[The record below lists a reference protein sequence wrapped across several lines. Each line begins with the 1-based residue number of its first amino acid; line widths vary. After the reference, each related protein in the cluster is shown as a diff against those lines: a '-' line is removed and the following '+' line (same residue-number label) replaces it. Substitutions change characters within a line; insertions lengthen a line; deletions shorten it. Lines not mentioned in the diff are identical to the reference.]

1 MEKELNNDKDVK
13 VKGVQTD
20 EPVKPQPT
28 YKITLPKSS
37 VAYREPKNKEDE
49 WLQKLGNVTSM
60 ASNTAVRGTNFT
72 LTPSVSQLYTP
83 VDIAKAIPDGNE
95 REEYIRQHGSNM
107 VNLLDVN
114 KYGIKFDS
122 QAGDFAKFKQKQ
134 YDTHVKK
141 FLDDLNENQGFV
153 EEAATF
159 ASKLVG
165 KTALAI
171 SSLIPTVYGLGKG
184 LFTWDAKNIFN
195 NGLFDAW
202 ETADKFID
210 NHLVVYGGSD
220 YHEGDKNFFA
230 RMWSNPMKS
239 LNDDVAPAAAFVAGA
254 VGTELVAAA
263 LAPVTGGTSLLANT
277 ARLSAMGTRMF
288 ANTSRVGKGLKILR
302 GIDKVQDFN
311 EGRKI
316 VELTSKYRN
325 ALGTTTSMIRS
336 AGYESSL
343 IARDT
348 YERTLSDFTA
358 KRNDIRA
365 TELRAQGKAEEEI
378 QQYLEANPITGAEL
392 ERYKKHAED
401 AAETAWFTNI
411 PLVGFSN
418 MMQFPKIFAGG
429 YKLNKS
435 LSKLSPL
442 YGTTMKEGKFV
453 AKAELLNPWTKKA
466 LIGGTLLKK
475 GVTEGFEEFA
485 QGVIENG
492 AADYMTSKYTEG
504 AMDKSASWITSTMKA
519 ARNYANSVEGQDSMT
534 IGFLMGMLGIRLPV
548 KIDEK
553 TGKMKFSLKGQAFG
567 GVKEEYKDIKTR
579 LAKDVAT
586 AEAVNNNPLSPELKA
601 NFENMIQNLTIQ
613 SQMDDAEAKNNVFE
627 FKNKEHEQYH
637 SFVANRIKL
646 DAQDTIF
653 QELDSY
659 EKLPLDKFNEQFAT
673 KQVNEFTEETRKIA
687 LDKARETTKNIIDAH
702 QEINTLFE
710 DERVGV
716 DYLRKHK
723 GLLAKEEVVEGVK
736 YQMAYLHSA
745 TKNLQKREAELEAQ
759 VKEASKGHVNPGIVN
774 ELATKITSINTKD
787 KGSVEFASQ
796 AKELYNETLLE
807 WRKTDPTSYNLYKH
821 QVAPL
826 LKDLIKI
833 KERKAQTAE
842 LYSSLFTKKGFENF
856 AELYETLENNY
867 TETVINKI
875 KEQHAEAVKKT
886 KSSEAAAKNRADA
899 VSIGDTT
906 AVDNKLKSEEDFL
919 KEATRQALEE
929 DGISTGDVQTDIVLT
944 DAAKILDILD
954 KAPNVFNILKDRL
967 AEKGINVGSSLEDAK
982 QMMVETPS
990 IQNAI
995 IDEFALMQKEKQENA
1010 PPSSKHL
1017 EFAVDSDSTQPN
1029 PNPQELTEE
1038 ELFAQETAL
1047 LSKGKFTAGTN
1058 VTESSIIGVTHDK
1071 VIVGKKV
1078 KRDPK
1083 TGKFV
1088 KRDTD
1093 QPVNRATINDPDFLN
1108 NKTLE
1113 EQLAFAEFRV
1123 EETIPWKDAKGNIVE
1138 ITDENVRIG
1147 VYHNGEFIM
1156 DLPAYK
1162 EGMPNNFLALRKAVI
1177 NQNKAVSEPTVTPTT
1192 TTTTNIEA
1200 KKAEIT
1206 KLEKQKTDLL
1216 TQSNNSQKITAKTP
1230 SKVSVYLASPNKDG
1244 SFNKF
1249 SERTSFV
1256 EGSSIMAFEPL
1267 GNNKFA
1273 VYIDTKNPSAVKLA
1287 LQYKDKR
1294 IDPTFEGISAFNPQA
1309 TSIQIVKPAIV
1320 ELQGD
1325 KYILVEKGKIDYD
1338 NIGINKENAKT
1349 ENLNTTE
1356 IDSKIAK
1363 AKEELA
1369 TLETPVVSAK
1379 KADIER
1385 RSRVADIITSQLE
1398 LGATLPEILD
1408 KLAEQGYVEK
1418 INNSAFFKQSAGRD
1432 AIVFNIDGAIVPVYR
1447 SSEGTSSKTKG
1458 EWYPFFF
1465 NGGDWL
1471 VKAGANTYK
1480 NGYNNPI
1487 IKQILDSLNKNY
1499 KYDKPLAKVEGNN
1512 EQLLSLLPLK
1522 GLDID
1527 VSFENN
1533 SGIYD
1538 FKNYVAIAIILK
1550 DWQSKLGTIDVSGY
1564 QDYLDGAS
1572 SSLIKTNPTLKSEI
1586 EKAFKSASD
1595 IFAELDALKSTQPN
1609 IEDNIIL
1616 AGLNG
1621 AFQAVSYTAF
1631 DVRNDDKISQK
1642 IFKKESFAT
1651 TTIRNGKKYIVVGL
1665 RLKQDVGATTAGRDG
1680 YTFAIIEDTGNL
1692 PSNIVDILT
1701 QKAVTN
1707 ISDIYSN
1714 IKNSTLED
1722 FKEINID
1729 ADLQSVE
1736 SLQQQI
1742 ADARAKEQVE
1752 NAVIEKQIQ
1761 ELEKETK
1768 TITPELDFKGEKQYY
1783 RTATNDGTFREELKA
1798 NSQEDMSIAKITVN
1812 ENNPNEGM
1820 IEIVA
1825 NEQYSLVLATHSDY
1839 ITVFA
1844 DWGDSKNN
1852 FVKGTKI
1859 KTIRKG
1865 LVKKVDGEWVKV
1877 KEPVV
1882 VFGEITQELKEEYGN
1897 KGKDNSKEI
1906 SVLKTKLA
1914 DIYKKYDKIISPLL
1928 KQLEASKP
1936 TENAIDK
1943 NFDTIIQQLENSG
1956 LFENSQKQF
1965 KQCK

>member
-20 EPVKPQPT
+20 EPVKPQPA

-254 VGTELVAAA
+254 VATELIAAPLGA
-263 LAPVTGGTSLLANT
+263 LTGGTALLANT
-277 ARLSAMGTRMF
+277 ARLGAVATRMF
-288 ANTSRVGKGLKILR
+288 SNTSRVGKGLKILR

-365 TELRAQGKAEEEI
+365 TELRAQGKSEEEI

-553 TGKMKFSLKGQAFG
+553 TGKMKFSVKGQAFG
-567 GVKEEYKDIKTR
+567 GVGEEYKDIKTR

-702 QEINTLFE
+702 REVNALFE
-710 DERVGV
+710 DERVAV

-759 VKEASKGHVNPGIVN
+759 VKEASKGHVNPSIVN

-807 WRKTDPTSYNLYKH
+807 WRKRDPTSYNLYKH

-906 AVDNKLKSEEDFL
+906 AVDNKLKSEEDL
-919 KEATRQALEE
+919 AEEAMRRVLEE
-929 DGISTGDVQTDIVLT
+929 DGISTGDVQTDIVMA
-944 DAAKILDILD
+944 DADKILDILD
-954 KAPNVFNILKDRL
+954 KTPNVFTVLADRL
-967 AEKGINVGSSLEDAK
+967 AEKGINVGSSLEDAR

-990 IQNAI
+990 IQHAI
-995 IDEFALMQKEKQENA
+995 IDEYAQMQKEKQENA

-1017 EFAVDSDSTQPN
+1017 EFAVDGDSTQPN
-1029 PNPQELTEE
+1029 PKAQELTEE

-1093 QPVNRATINDPDFLN
+1093 QPVNRAIINDPDFLN

-1123 EETIPWKDAKGNIVE
+1123 EKTTPWEDSKGNTVE
-1138 ITDENVRIG
+1138 ITDENIRIG

-1156 DLPAYK
+1156 DLPAYE

-1177 NQNKAVSEPTVTPTT
+1177 NQNKAVNEKVVSTPTT
-1192 TTTTNIEA
+1192 TITTALEKPTIKRKLKLLKNVITEFSTDAQALLSNPNPTIEEYESVIGNYEFDLSA
-1200 KKAEIT
+1200 DLPNKELRKKIESQLQEIKDSFEIT
-1206 KLEKQKTDLL
+1206 NPKV
-1216 TQSNNSQKITAKTP
+1216 TA
-1230 SKVSVYLASPNKDG
+1230 
-1244 SFNKF
+1244 
-1249 SERTSFV
+1249 
-1256 EGSSIMAFEPL
+1256 
-1267 GNNKFA
+1267 
-1273 VYIDTKNPSAVKLA
+1273 
-1287 LQYKDKR
+1287 
-1294 IDPTFEGISAFNPQA
+1294 
-1309 TSIQIVKPAIV
+1309 
-1320 ELQGD
+1320 
-1325 KYILVEKGKIDYD
+1325 
-1338 NIGINKENAKT
+1338 
-1349 ENLNTTE
+1349 
-1356 IDSKIAK
+1356 
-1363 AKEELA
+1363 
-1369 TLETPVVSAK
+1369 
-1379 KADIER
+1379 
-1385 RSRVADIITSQLE
+1385 
-1398 LGATLPEILD
+1398 
-1408 KLAEQGYVEK
+1408 
-1418 INNSAFFKQSAGRD
+1418 
-1432 AIVFNIDGAIVPVYR
+1432 
-1447 SSEGTSSKTKG
+1447 
-1458 EWYPFFF
+1458 
-1465 NGGDWL
+1465 
-1471 VKAGANTYK
+1471 
-1480 NGYNNPI
+1480 
-1487 IKQILDSLNKNY
+1487 
-1499 KYDKPLAKVEGNN
+1499 
-1512 EQLLSLLPLK
+1512 
-1522 GLDID
+1522 
-1527 VSFENN
+1527 
-1533 SGIYD
+1533 
-1538 FKNYVAIAIILK
+1538 
-1550 DWQSKLGTIDVSGY
+1550 
-1564 QDYLDGAS
+1564 
-1572 SSLIKTNPTLKSEI
+1572 
-1586 EKAFKSASD
+1586 
-1595 IFAELDALKSTQPN
+1595 
-1609 IEDNIIL
+1609 
-1616 AGLNG
+1616 
-1621 AFQAVSYTAF
+1621 
-1631 DVRNDDKISQK
+1631 
-1642 IFKKESFAT
+1642 
-1651 TTIRNGKKYIVVGL
+1651 
-1665 RLKQDVGATTAGRDG
+1665 
-1680 YTFAIIEDTGNL
+1680 
-1692 PSNIVDILT
+1692 
-1701 QKAVTN
+1701 
-1707 ISDIYSN
+1707 
-1714 IKNSTLED
+1714 
-1722 FKEINID
+1722 
-1729 ADLQSVE
+1729 E
-1736 SLQQQI
+1736 SLKKQI
-1742 ADARAKEQVE
+1742 ADARAEEQVK
-1752 NAVIEKQIQ
+1752 NAIVEK
-1761 ELEKETK
+1761 
-1768 TITPELDFKGEKQYY
+1768 
-1783 RTATNDGTFREELKA
+1783 RREEEL
-1798 NSQEDMSIAKITVN
+1798 T
-1812 ENNPNEGM
+1812 
-1820 IEIVA
+1820 
-1825 NEQYSLVLATHSDY
+1825 
-1839 ITVFA
+1839 
-1844 DWGDSKNN
+1844 
-1852 FVKGTKI
+1852 
-1859 KTIRKG
+1859 
-1865 LVKKVDGEWVKV
+1865 KV
-1877 KEPVV
+1877 KESKKVAN
-1882 VFGEITQELKEEYGN
+1882 FITKYELSGYGDFTDIDFLDQIKKLAFDKINAKYDKE
-1897 KGKDNSKEI
+1897 
-1906 SVLKTKLA
+1906 LA
-1914 DIYKKYDKIISPLL
+1914 DIYKRYDKIISPLL
-1928 KQLEASKP
+1928 EQVKPFITLTEEEANWLYDNLKLITKTYKSYNIAESEDTELKEPLIIGDTKVTHIEPDAGGSPTIIFERPSGKWMVKISEKNGKQRLDLYQWRDANVKGEFSFYTTDESTGNDLENIKKSGLMSLINSIYKDTNVPYPSSRLEAFELRNSLQQKYNLKRSYKDIINELKQP
-1936 TENAIDK
+1936 ATNTTADAIDK
-1943 NFDTIIQQLENSG
+1943 NFDTIIEQLLKAKINVFFNE
-1956 LFENSQKQF
+1956 EF
-1965 KQCK
+1965 KKECK

>member
-20 EPVKPQPT
+20 EPVKPQPA

-72 LTPSVSQLYTP
+72 LAPSRSQLYTP
-83 VDIAKAIPDGNE
+83 VDIAAAIPDGNE

-254 VGTELVAAA
+254 IGTELVAAA

-277 ARLSAMGTRMF
+277 ARLGAIATRMF
-288 ANTSRVGKGLKILR
+288 SNTSRVGKGLKILR
-302 GIDKVQDFN
+302 GIDKIEDFN

-365 TELRAQGKAEEEI
+365 TELRVQGKSEEEI

-442 YGTTMKEGKFV
+442 YGTTMREGKFV

-548 KIDEK
+548 KIDK
-553 TGKMKFSLKGQAFG
+553 NTGKVKLSGSALFAKGQGFG
-567 GVKEEYKDIKTR
+567 GVREEYRDIKTR

-586 AEAVNNNPLSPELKA
+586 AKAVNDNPLSPELKA

-702 QEINTLFE
+702 QEVNTLFE
-710 DERVGV
+710 DERVAV

-723 GLLAKEEVVEGVK
+723 GLLAKEQVVEGVK

-759 VKEASKGHVNPGIVN
+759 VKEASKGHINPGIVN

-787 KGSVEFASQ
+787 QGSVEFASQ

-821 QVAPL
+821 EVAPL

-842 LYSSLFTKKGFENF
+842 LYSSLFTKKGFDNF
-856 AELYETLENNY
+856 AELYEKLEENY

-875 KEQHAEAVKKT
+875 KEQHAKAVKKT
-886 KSSEAAAKNRADA
+886 KSSEAAAKNKADA
-899 VSIGDTT
+899 VSMGDTT

-919 KEATRQALEE
+919 NEATRKALEE

-954 KAPNVFNILKDRL
+954 KAPNVFTVLADRL
-967 AEKGINVGSSLEDAK
+967 AKKGINVGRSLEDAK

-995 IDEFALMQKEKQENA
+995 IDEFAEMQKEKQENT
-1010 PPSSKHL
+1010 PPSSNHL
-1017 EFAVDSDSTQPN
+1017 DFAVDSDSTQPN
-1029 PNPQELTEE
+1029 PKAQELTEE

-1058 VTESSIIGVTHDK
+1058 VTESNIIGVTHDK

-1083 TGKFV
+1083 TGRFV
-1088 KRDTD
+1088 KKDTD
-1093 QPVNRATINDPDFLN
+1093 QKVNTATINDPDFLN

-1113 EQLAFAEFRV
+1113 EQLTFAEFRV
-1123 EETIPWKDAKGNIVE
+1123 EETTPWTDAKGNMVE

-1147 VYHNGEFIM
+1147 VYHNGEFLM

-1162 EGMPNNFLALRKAVI
+1162 EGMPDNFLALRKAVV
-1177 NQNKAVSEPTVTPTT
+1177 NQNKAVNEPTT
-1192 TTTTNIEA
+1192 TTTTDIE
-1200 KKAEIT
+1200 
-1206 KLEKQKTDLL
+1206 
-1216 TQSNNSQKITAKTP
+1216 
-1230 SKVSVYLASPNKDG
+1230 
-1244 SFNKF
+1244 
-1249 SERTSFV
+1249 
-1256 EGSSIMAFEPL
+1256 
-1267 GNNKFA
+1267 
-1273 VYIDTKNPSAVKLA
+1273 
-1287 LQYKDKR
+1287 
-1294 IDPTFEGISAFNPQA
+1294 
-1309 TSIQIVKPAIV
+1309 
-1320 ELQGD
+1320 
-1325 KYILVEKGKIDYD
+1325 
-1338 NIGINKENAKT
+1338 
-1349 ENLNTTE
+1349 
-1356 IDSKIAK
+1356 
-1363 AKEELA
+1363 
-1369 TLETPVVSAK
+1369 AK

-1385 RSRVADIITSQLE
+1385 RIQKVENFVNQDFFANSELLSNHWKTKKDLFENKIKQLKSLLQKGIKTGEDLRTLTNLLNDIRGILNEGININNKTSILTNEKNIQELVNSLFSLISDDVIKDYIQVMNKAMESRMGSNA
-1398 LGATLPEILD
+1398 
-1408 KLAEQGYVEK
+1408 VEK
-1418 INNSAFFKQSAGRD
+1418 MLVGYSDGSGYT
-1432 AIVFNIDGAIVPVYR
+1432 IDGKN
-1447 SSEGTSSKTKG
+1447 SEYFLSKETL
-1458 EWYPFFF
+1458 E
-1465 NGGDWL
+1465 N
-1471 VKAGANTYK
+1471 AK
-1480 NGYNNPI
+1480 NN
-1487 IKQILDSLNKNY
+1487 KQINT
-1499 KYDKPLAKVEGNN
+1499 KYD
-1512 EQLLSLLPLK
+1512 
-1522 GLDID
+1522 
-1527 VSFENN
+1527 
-1533 SGIYD
+1533 
-1538 FKNYVAIAIILK
+1538 
-1550 DWQSKLGTIDVSGY
+1550 
-1564 QDYLDGAS
+1564 
-1572 SSLIKTNPTLKSEI
+1572 
-1586 EKAFKSASD
+1586 
-1595 IFAELDALKSTQPN
+1595 AELAALEQPSTQSN

-1621 AFQAVSYTAF
+1621 GFQAVSYTAF
-1631 DVRNDDKISQK
+1631 DIRSDNK
-1642 IFKKESFAT
+1642 IFEKINKKESFAT
-1651 TTIRNGKKYIVVGL
+1651 TTTRSNGKKYIIVGL
-1665 RLKQDVGATTAGRDG
+1665 FLKQDVGAKTQGRDG
-1680 YTFAIIEDTGNL
+1680 YTFAMIEDTGNL
-1692 PSNIVDILT
+1692 PGNIVDILT

-1714 IKNSTLED
+1714 IKNSTIED

-1729 ADLQSVE
+1729 TELA
-1736 SLQQQI
+1736 
-1742 ADARAKEQVE
+1742 
-1752 NAVIEKQIQ
+1752 NIEKDLS
-1761 ELEKETK
+1761 EEEFAEKLFPFFK
-1768 TITPELDFKGEKQYY
+1768 ANLAKGEKVKLNVGKNIEFIADSNLVP
-1783 RTATNDGTFREELKA
+1783 TALNGKYPGITNGK
-1798 NSQEDMSIAKITVN
+1798 AKIDGKMSDGSAIAWAWKDLKNTLNSIQIIDKKGNVIKEWN
-1812 ENNPNEGM
+1812 KEKLNVGLEVSTSIEN
-1820 IEIVA
+1820 
-1825 NEQYSLVLATHSDY
+1825 T
-1839 ITVFA
+1839 
-1844 DWGDSKNN
+1844 
-1852 FVKGTKI
+1852 
-1859 KTIRKG
+1859 
-1865 LVKKVDGEWVKV
+1865 
-1877 KEPVV
+1877 
-1882 VFGEITQELKEEYGN
+1882 
-1897 KGKDNSKEI
+1897 
-1906 SVLKTKLA
+1906 
-1914 DIYKKYDKIISPLL
+1914 
-1928 KQLEASKP
+1928 
-1936 TENAIDK
+1936 IDK
-1943 NFDTIIQQLENSG
+1943 NFDTIIEQLIKAKVNVFFNE
-1956 LFENSQKQF
+1956 EF
-1965 KQCK
+1965 KKECK

>member
-20 EPVKPQPT
+20 EPVKPQPN

-72 LTPSVSQLYTP
+72 LTPSISQLYTP

-134 YDTHVKK
+134 YDIHIKK
-141 FLDDLNENQGFV
+141 FLDDLDENQGFI

-165 KTALAI
+165 KTALSI

-254 VGTELVAAA
+254 VATELIAAPLGA
-263 LAPVTGGTSLLANT
+263 LTGGTALLANT
-277 ARLSAMGTRMF
+277 ARLGAVATRMF
-288 ANTSRVGKGLKILR
+288 SNTSRVGKGLKILR

-365 TELRAQGKAEEEI
+365 TELREQGKSEEEI
-378 QQYLEANPITGAEL
+378 QQYLETNPITGAEL

-442 YGTTMKEGKFV
+442 YGTTMREGKFV

-519 ARNYANSVEGQDSMT
+519 ARNYANSIEGQDSMT

-548 KIDEK
+548 KIDK
-553 TGKMKFSLKGQAFG
+553 NTGKMKLSLKGQAFG
-567 GVKEEYKDIKTR
+567 GVGEEYKDIKTR

-673 KQVNEFTEETRKIA
+673 KEVNEFTEETRKIA

-702 QEINTLFE
+702 QEVNTLFE
-710 DERVGV
+710 DERVAV

-745 TKNLQKREAELEAQ
+745 TKNLQKREAELEVQ
-759 VKEASKGHVNPGIVN
+759 VKEASKGHVNPSIVN

-787 KGSVEFASQ
+787 QGSVEFASQ

-842 LYSSLFTKKGFENF
+842 LYASLFTKKGFENF

-899 VSIGDTT
+899 VSVGDTT

-1010 PPSSKHL
+1010 PPSSNHL
-1017 EFAVDSDSTQPN
+1017 EFAVDGDSTQPN
-1029 PNPQELTEE
+1029 PKAQELTEE

-1047 LSKGKFTAGTN
+1047 LSKGKFTAGTK

-1093 QPVNRATINDPDFLN
+1093 QPVNTATINDPDFLN

-1123 EETIPWKDAKGNIVE
+1123 EKTTPWEDSKGNMVE
-1138 ITDENVRIG
+1138 ITDENIRIG

-1156 DLPAYK
+1156 DLPAYE
-1162 EGMPNNFLALRKAVI
+1162 EGMPNNFLTLRKAVI
-1177 NQNKAVSEPTVTPTT
+1177 NQNKAVNEPTT
-1192 TTTTNIEA
+1192 TTDIE
-1200 KKAEIT
+1200 
-1206 KLEKQKTDLL
+1206 
-1216 TQSNNSQKITAKTP
+1216 
-1230 SKVSVYLASPNKDG
+1230 
-1244 SFNKF
+1244 
-1249 SERTSFV
+1249 
-1256 EGSSIMAFEPL
+1256 
-1267 GNNKFA
+1267 
-1273 VYIDTKNPSAVKLA
+1273 
-1287 LQYKDKR
+1287 
-1294 IDPTFEGISAFNPQA
+1294 
-1309 TSIQIVKPAIV
+1309 
-1320 ELQGD
+1320 
-1325 KYILVEKGKIDYD
+1325 
-1338 NIGINKENAKT
+1338 
-1349 ENLNTTE
+1349 
-1356 IDSKIAK
+1356 
-1363 AKEELA
+1363 
-1369 TLETPVVSAK
+1369 AK
-1379 KADIER
+1379 KADIETKR
-1385 RSRVADIITSQLE
+1385 QSEVNNKVEEIVNRGETKKEFKPITKEDRNNKVDFNSLFSNISKVLSGEIKSEKEEANKVLKKYLKEIHPDKFQDTDKKLIAEIFTTAMITVGKKGDIAKLNELYEQYKQINTKYDTELKELEQVSTTTKSSDLEAEKADIERRRQEELKNNDGRIVTSSELYQDNEGNFYKVQKLKNGKTRVIIADENGRTLTNLDDYDASLTLDNILNGKEGQYGNRKGTASELNITKIKDLE
-1398 LGATLPEILD
+1398 FTNKIVD
-1408 KLAEQGYVEK
+1408 K
-1418 INNSAFFKQSAGRD
+1418 INAK
-1432 AIVFNIDGAIVPVYR
+1432 
-1447 SSEGTSSKTKG
+1447 
-1458 EWYPFFF
+1458 
-1465 NGGDWL
+1465 
-1471 VKAGANTYK
+1471 
-1480 NGYNNPI
+1480 YNEE
-1487 IKQILDSLNKNY
+1487 
-1499 KYDKPLAKVEGNN
+1499 LA
-1512 EQLLSLLPLK
+1512 
-1522 GLDID
+1522 
-1527 VSFENN
+1527 
-1533 SGIYD
+1533 
-1538 FKNYVAIAIILK
+1538 
-1550 DWQSKLGTIDVSGY
+1550 
-1564 QDYLDGAS
+1564 
-1572 SSLIKTNPTLKSEI
+1572 
-1586 EKAFKSASD
+1586 
-1595 IFAELDALKSTQPN
+1595 ALESTQP
-1609 IEDNIIL
+1609 
-1616 AGLNG
+1616 
-1621 AFQAVSYTAF
+1621 V
-1631 DVRNDDKISQK
+1631 
-1642 IFKKESFAT
+1642 
-1651 TTIRNGKKYIVVGL
+1651 
-1665 RLKQDVGATTAGRDG
+1665 
-1680 YTFAIIEDTGNL
+1680 
-1692 PSNIVDILT
+1692 
-1701 QKAVTN
+1701 
-1707 ISDIYSN
+1707 
-1714 IKNSTLED
+1714 
-1722 FKEINID
+1722 
-1729 ADLQSVE
+1729 

-1742 ADARAKEQVE
+1742 DDAR
-1752 NAVIEKQIQ
+1752 
-1761 ELEKETK
+1761 
-1768 TITPELDFKGEKQYY
+1768 
-1783 RTATNDGTFREELKA
+1783 
-1798 NSQEDMSIAKITVN
+1798 
-1812 ENNPNEGM
+1812 
-1820 IEIVA
+1820 
-1825 NEQYSLVLATHSDY
+1825 
-1839 ITVFA
+1839 
-1844 DWGDSKNN
+1844 
-1852 FVKGTKI
+1852 
-1859 KTIRKG
+1859 
-1865 LVKKVDGEWVKV
+1865 
-1877 KEPVV
+1877 
-1882 VFGEITQELKEEYGN
+1882 KEEQ
-1897 KGKDNSKEI
+1897 I
-1906 SVLKTKLA
+1906 VLKKAISNIDEYLKSGTYGEEQGEMPDDLYA
-1914 DIYKKYDKIISPLL
+1914 IYKPIYDKYNKIISPLL
-1928 KQLEASKP
+1928 EQLEASKP

>member
-20 EPVKPQPT
+20 EPVKPQPA

-83 VDIAKAIPDGNE
+83 VDIAAAIPDGNE

-254 VGTELVAAA
+254 IGTELVAAA

-277 ARLSAMGTRMF
+277 ARLGAIGTRMF
-288 ANTSRVGKGLKILR
+288 SNTSRVGKGLKILR
-302 GIDKVQDFN
+302 GIDKVEDFN
-311 EGRKI
+311 EARKI

-343 IARDT
+343 IAKDT

-365 TELRAQGKAEEEI
+365 TELRAQGKSEEEI

-442 YGTTMKEGKFV
+442 YGTTMREGKFV

-466 LIGGTLLKK
+466 LIAGTLLKK
-475 GVTEGFEEFA
+475 GVTEGFEEFT

-553 TGKMKFSLKGQAFG
+553 TGKMKFSVKGQAFG
-567 GVKEEYKDIKTR
+567 GVKEEYKDIKTK

-702 QEINTLFE
+702 KEVNTLFE
-710 DERVGV
+710 DERVAV

-723 GLLAKEEVVEGVK
+723 GLLAKEQVVEGVK

-774 ELATKITSINTKD
+774 ELTTKITSINTKD
-787 KGSVEFASQ
+787 QGSVEFASQ

-821 QVAPL
+821 EVAPL

-842 LYSSLFTKKGFENF
+842 LYSSLFTKKGFDNF
-856 AELYETLENNY
+856 AELYEKLEENY

-875 KEQHAEAVKKT
+875 KEQHTEAVKKT

-899 VSIGDTT
+899 VSMGDTT
-906 AVDNKLKSEEDFL
+906 AVDNKLKSEEDL
-919 KEATRQALEE
+919 AEETMRRVLEE

-954 KAPNVFNILKDRL
+954 KTPNVFTVLVNRL
-967 AEKGINVGSSLEDAK
+967 AEKGVNVGRSLEDAK

-995 IDEFALMQKEKQENA
+995 IDEFALMQKEKQENT
-1010 PPSSKHL
+1010 PPSNNHL
-1017 EFAVDSDSTQPN
+1017 DFADEIDVNQPN
-1029 PNPQELTEE
+1029 PNVQELTEE

-1058 VTESSIIGVTHDK
+1058 VTESNIIGVTHDK
-1071 VIVGKKV
+1071 VIVNKKV

-1083 TGKFV
+1083 TGRFI

-1093 QPVNRATINDPDFLN
+1093 QPVNTATINDPDFLN

-1113 EQLAFAEFRV
+1113 EQLTFAEFKV
-1123 EETIPWKDAKGNIVE
+1123 EETIPWTDSKGNMVE
-1138 ITDENVRIG
+1138 ITDENIRIG
-1147 VYHNGEFIM
+1147 VYHNGEFLM

-1162 EGMPNNFLALRKAVI
+1162 EGMPDNFLALRKAVV
-1177 NQNKAVSEPTVTPTT
+1177 NQNKAINEPTPTT
-1192 TTTTNIEA
+1192 TITTSLEKPTIKRKLKLLKNAITEFSTDAQALLNNPNPTIEEYENVIGNYEFDLSA
-1200 KKAEIT
+1200 DLPNKELRKKIESQLQEIKDSFEIT
-1206 KLEKQKTDLL
+1206 
-1216 TQSNNSQKITAKTP
+1216 NP
-1230 SKVSVYLASPNKDG
+1230 KV
-1244 SFNKF
+1244 
-1249 SERTSFV
+1249 
-1256 EGSSIMAFEPL
+1256 
-1267 GNNKFA
+1267 
-1273 VYIDTKNPSAVKLA
+1273 
-1287 LQYKDKR
+1287 
-1294 IDPTFEGISAFNPQA
+1294 
-1309 TSIQIVKPAIV
+1309 
-1320 ELQGD
+1320 
-1325 KYILVEKGKIDYD
+1325 
-1338 NIGINKENAKT
+1338 
-1349 ENLNTTE
+1349 TT
-1356 IDSKIAK
+1356 
-1363 AKEELA
+1363 
-1369 TLETPVVSAK
+1369 
-1379 KADIER
+1379 
-1385 RSRVADIITSQLE
+1385 
-1398 LGATLPEILD
+1398 
-1408 KLAEQGYVEK
+1408 
-1418 INNSAFFKQSAGRD
+1418 
-1432 AIVFNIDGAIVPVYR
+1432 
-1447 SSEGTSSKTKG
+1447 
-1458 EWYPFFF
+1458 
-1465 NGGDWL
+1465 
-1471 VKAGANTYK
+1471 
-1480 NGYNNPI
+1480 
-1487 IKQILDSLNKNY
+1487 
-1499 KYDKPLAKVEGNN
+1499 
-1512 EQLLSLLPLK
+1512 
-1522 GLDID
+1522 
-1527 VSFENN
+1527 
-1533 SGIYD
+1533 
-1538 FKNYVAIAIILK
+1538 
-1550 DWQSKLGTIDVSGY
+1550 
-1564 QDYLDGAS
+1564 
-1572 SSLIKTNPTLKSEI
+1572 
-1586 EKAFKSASD
+1586 
-1595 IFAELDALKSTQPN
+1595 
-1609 IEDNIIL
+1609 
-1616 AGLNG
+1616 
-1621 AFQAVSYTAF
+1621 
-1631 DVRNDDKISQK
+1631 
-1642 IFKKESFAT
+1642 
-1651 TTIRNGKKYIVVGL
+1651 
-1665 RLKQDVGATTAGRDG
+1665 
-1680 YTFAIIEDTGNL
+1680 
-1692 PSNIVDILT
+1692 
-1701 QKAVTN
+1701 
-1707 ISDIYSN
+1707 
-1714 IKNSTLED
+1714 
-1722 FKEINID
+1722 
-1729 ADLQSVE
+1729 E

-1742 ADARAKEQVE
+1742 DAAREEEQVVLKKAIDNIDE
-1752 NAVIEKQIQ
+1752 YLKSG
-1761 ELEKETK
+1761 TY
-1768 TITPELDFKGEKQYY
+1768 GEK
-1783 RTATNDGTFREELKA
+1783 
-1798 NSQEDMSIAKITVN
+1798 
-1812 ENNPNEGM
+1812 
-1820 IEIVA
+1820 
-1825 NEQYSLVLATHSDY
+1825 
-1839 ITVFA
+1839 
-1844 DWGDSKNN
+1844 
-1852 FVKGTKI
+1852 
-1859 KTIRKG
+1859 
-1865 LVKKVDGEWVKV
+1865 
-1877 KEPVV
+1877 
-1882 VFGEITQELKEEYGN
+1882 
-1897 KGKDNSKEI
+1897 KGKMPDD
-1906 SVLKTKLA
+1906 LYA
-1914 DIYKKYDKIISPLL
+1914 IYKPIYDKYDGIIGPLL
-1928 KQLEASKP
+1928 EQLDAIKP
-1936 TENAIDK
+1936 IKNTIDK
-1943 NFDTIIQQLENSG
+1943 NFDTIIEQLIKAKINVFFNE
-1956 LFENSQKQF
+1956 EF
-1965 KQCK
+1965 KKECK